1 MPEGH
6 FLTATKERKAADVFK
21 ILPYE
26 TVVCPLD
33 RLAFGIRIRAK
44 VLYVWS
50 LSAVAPFPVFLER
63 P

>member
-6 FLTATKERKAADVFK
+6 FLTAAKERKAADVFK
-21 ILPYE
+21 ILPHE
-26 TVVCPLD
+26 AVVCLLD
-33 RLAFGIRIRAK
+33 RLAFGIRIRTK

-50 LSAVAPFPVFLER
+50 PPVVAPFPVFLER